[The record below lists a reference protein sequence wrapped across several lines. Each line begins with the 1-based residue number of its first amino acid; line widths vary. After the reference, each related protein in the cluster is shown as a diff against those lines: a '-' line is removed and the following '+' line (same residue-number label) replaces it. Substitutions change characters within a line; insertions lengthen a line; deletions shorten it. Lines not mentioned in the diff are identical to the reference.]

1 MYKLL
6 DNKILLYYEDNM
18 DFCDKHIVATC
29 FESFFFLTIDEV
41 IEEKNLVK
49 VSKPMYIK
57 IYWRKW

>member
-1 MYKLL
+1 
-6 DNKILLYYEDNM
+6 M

-29 FESFFFLTIDEV
+29 FELFFYLTIDEV

-57 IYWRKW
+57 IY